1 MNLNFSPNDK
11 YFFKLAILVMV
22 ADLEP
27 HETEYN
33 LIYDAI
39 SQNIDL
45 NLGEEDFHE
54 LVDEVN
60 RNVYE
65 NRGLSET
72 AKKYASFIESQE
84 LQLKILEFCK
94 KVLWADGIKRP
105 EEESVISILKKFWS
119 LGE

>member
-39 SQNIDL
+39 SQNID
-45 NLGEEDFHE
+45 
-54 LVDEVN
+54 
-60 RNVYE
+60 
-65 NRGLSET
+65 
-72 AKKYASFIESQE
+72 
-84 LQLKILEFCK
+84 
-94 KVLWADGIKRP
+94 
-105 EEESVISILKKFWS
+105 
-119 LGE
+119 